1 MVSKHPLK
9 LAKYEPATMAGLKKL
24 GTISPG

>member
-9 LAKYEPATMAGLKKL
+9 LAKYDPTTMAGLKKL
-24 GTISPG
+24 GTTSPG